1 MRIQLVL
8 TFTLIGC
15 ILLGTPLSPVL
26 RADLLGTD
34 GQALVR
40 LPDYPELLKTVAARK
55 FDEARVKIDTVR
67 KVSTDLPQRE
77 VMLATLCFQAGLAS
91 DGRGILEKIA
101 TEQPTAFDVRFALA
115 ERAVVEQRW
124 FEALLHIRAAKE
136 STLSST
142 WSSEYRRQMA
152 GQILLFEGIAYE
164 GRTDYRSAVRAYE
177 SSFQSVAKS
186 EAYQGLG
193 RSSLR
198 LGELERA
205 VEAFANAQRLDTTL
219 PSAELVMADWFQANG
234 DEASADNWLQKAI
247 ETGKEAHAQQQ
258 AQLARA
264 RWLLDRNQPKE
275 IAALLVAE
283 EFATEVLEAE
293 RKYLLALTARM
304 LGDYPT
310 AIRLLSA
317 LHQREPTS
325 LAYGNQ
331 LALVL
336 IEDSTE
342 SSRGRALQ
350 IAELNV
356 RSHSELA
363 EVWATLGWIQ
373 FRMGDLERAGI
384 SLQNAKRSGVIS
396 RDTAFFLAEYA
407 ARIGQRDEATA
418 LRRQLAEAQG
428 PFFYGEYH
436 RNDE

>member
-1 MRIQLVL
+1 MRIPFVLV
-8 TFTLIGC
+8 TYIVFM
-15 ILLGTPLSPVL
+15 LLGVSQPWEL
-26 RADLLGTD
+26 RADLIGID

-40 LPDYPELLKTVAARK
+40 LPDYPELLKSIASRK
-55 FDEARVKIDTVR
+55 FDEARVKIDAVR
-67 KVSTDLPQRE
+67 RISIDLPQRE

-91 DGRGILEKIA
+91 DGRSILEKIA
-101 TEQPTAFDVRFALA
+101 AEQPKAFDVRFALA

-124 FEALLHIRAAKE
+124 FEALLHIRAVKD
-136 STLSST
+136 STLSPT
-142 WSSEYRRQMA
+142 WSSEYRKQLA
-152 GQILLFEGIAYE
+152 GQLLLLEGIAYE

-177 SSFQSVAKS
+177 SSVESHTNSK
-186 EAYQGLG
+186 AYQGLG

-198 LGELERA
+198 LEELERA
-205 VEAFANAQRLDTTL
+205 VEAFTNAQRLDTTL
-219 PSAELVMADWFQANG
+219 PSAELMMADWFQANG
-234 DEASADNWLQKAI
+234 DEASADEWLQKAI
-247 ETGKEAHAQQQ
+247 ETGKEPHDRQQ

-264 RWLLDRNQPKE
+264 RWLLDRNQPQE
-275 IAALLVAE
+275 IADLLGAE

-304 LGDYPT
+304 LGDFPT
-310 AIRLLSA
+310 AIRILSA

-373 FRMGDLERAGI
+373 FRMGDSERAGI
-384 SLQNAKRSGVIS
+384 SLQNARRSGMIS
-396 RDTAFFLAEYA
+396 RDSAFFLAEYA
-407 ARIGQRDEATA
+407 ARIDQRDEATA
-418 LRRQLAEAQG
+418 LRQQLAEAKG
-428 PFFYGEYH
+428 PFFYAEYL
-436 RNDE
+436 RKKE